1 MVEKLID
8 QRMVV
13 INQLMLSALLTS
25 WCNEQFVQ
33 RQGYTNGWTEEAICS
48 SFTPQS
54 MKHTQFVEN

>member
-1 MVEKLID
+1 
-8 QRMVV
+8 MVV